1 MLELLELFAHTNL
14 LLHSTHLQI
23 SIQQTK
29 GCLMAYLIAN
39 AVAYIE
45 LPPCHPPKDAEVDV
59 RAGDGEPPVQRGG
72 AAGAQLVPVARLH
85 AAPLQ
90 GVPQLA
96 AAATGPAG
104 LGPVA
109 HDGTHRLR
117 GRHAGLPLASGIVS
131 FSALTLL
138 SG

>member
-1 MLELLELFAHTNL
+1 MLFVA
-14 LLHSTHLQI
+14 
-23 SIQQTK
+23 
-29 GCLMAYLIAN
+29 
-39 AVAYIE
+39 AYIE
-45 LPPCHPPKDAEVDV
+45 LPPCHESTHQADAEVDV

-117 GRHAGLPLASGIVS
+117 GRHAGLPLASGIMS
-131 FSALTLL
+131 FSALIALL
-138 SG
+138 